1 MNSLVNIHNNLE
13 IEFDVN
19 PIKTVDFVSLKNGL
33 TKLGLEISVE
43 ELGYGVV
50 WF

>member
-1 MNSLVNIHNNLE
+1 MDSLANIPNGLE

-33 TKLGLEISVE
+33 TKLGLVILVE
-43 ELGYGVV
+43 ELG
-50 WF
+50 